1 MLRSDRLLG
10 ILLWLRSGQAVS
22 AIELARRFEV
32 SVRTIYRDV
41 DTLSALGVP
50 VYAVRGR
57 GGGFRL
63 LEGYFLPAIAF
74 TRDEAVS
81 LVVGL
86 TILRRLRTRPLG
98 DALETAQA
106 KLLAAMPAHLGA
118 VLADAARIV
127 GFEALPED
135 VFHPDL
141 PASSAQPERDDARER
156 AVIDVFL
163 RAILD
168 GTPVLLSYRAA
179 YAREPR
185 TVRAVPEGMFWD
197 SDRWYLAGRLLDRD
211 HRARLWRADRVVA
224 LHALPGPVPEVPPF
238 DVRTLLGRAWLAAA
252 MASWAEESAVRLRL
266 TTEQAGRLRRDWY
279 YGHARFDARPDGG
292 VTMTFGEDEPR
303 AVLALLR
310 WLGPGAELLEPAA
323 WRGELRAELA
333 RMLADH
339 GDPAP
344 A

>member
-118 VLADAARIV
+118 VLAGAARIV

-156 AVIDVFL
+156 TAIDVFL

-168 GTPVLLSYRAA
+168 GRALRLTYRAP
-179 YAREPR
+179 YRREAR
-185 TVRAVPEGMFWD
+185 TVVALPQGMFWD
-197 SDRWYLAGRLLDRD
+197 NDRWYLAGRLLDGERP
-211 HRARLWRADRVVA
+211 ARLWRADRVVGISD
-224 LHALPGPVPEVPPF
+224 LPDPCPEMPPF
-238 DVRTLLGRAWLAAA
+238 DVRALLGRAWLATA
-252 MASWAEESAVRLRL
+252 MTSWAEESPVRLRL
-266 TTEQAGRLRRDWY
+266 TTEQADRLRRDWY
-279 YGHARFDARPDGG
+279 YGHARFEPCADGR
-292 VTMTFGEDEPR
+292 VTMTFGNDDLQS
-303 AVLALLR
+303 VLALLR

-323 WRGELRAELA
+323 WRAELRAELA
-333 RMLADH
+333 RMLSDH
-339 GDPAP
+339 TDPAP